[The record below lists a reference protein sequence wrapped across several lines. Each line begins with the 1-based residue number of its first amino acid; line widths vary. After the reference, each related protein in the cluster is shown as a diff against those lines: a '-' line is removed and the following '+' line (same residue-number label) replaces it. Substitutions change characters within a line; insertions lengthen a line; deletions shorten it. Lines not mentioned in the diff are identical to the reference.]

1 MTTGSG
7 QGGRLSQSIGTKLE
21 FGVGEHHRVGDDELA
36 NNIPPGCDNL
46 G

>member
-1 MTTGSG
+1 MTTAQG
-7 QGGRLSQSIGTKLE
+7 QGFEPSGTELVFGWVSIM
-21 FGVGEHHRVGDDELA
+21 VGQDELA